1 MRNLEIN
8 WRRAAL
14 LFSGWTLVSI
24 IFAGISYAAAIGEN
38 NKEFGFVSAL
48 RLNLVK
54 FYLWATLAPFLFSF
68 SRRFPIEFR
77 PLNLRNLLLYF
88 PALISFAGI
97 HQVIHLAVLWSITP
111 RWRRQFPAL
120 IDCYRAYFG
129 FGFYIDLIIAL
140 LIVIAVH
147 ALLYYQNFRASE
159 LAQSSLKS
167 QLAQA
172 QLRALKM
179 QLHPHFLFNT
189 LHSISSLV
197 LEDPPKAN
205 SMIARLGDFLRLTLE
220 NSDQQLVSLKEETE
234 FLRCYLEI
242 EQVRFG
248 ERLTVAF
255 ELEPQ
260 TLSAQVPHLILQPV
274 VENAIQHAIA
284 QRATRGHINIK
295 AKRLNSSLLLEVRD
309 NGPGITSKSDLS
321 ATKGVGLS
329 NVRARLHQIYG
340 SDFHFEIG
348 NARDGGLAVVIEVPF
363 QREADFSTGDSMYE
377 ECADWSFDRG
387 RRSARAQIYPSN
399 VKGRSRGRNCW

>member
-14 LFSGWTLVSI
+14 FFSGWTLVSI

-38 NKEFGFVSAL
+38 HKEFGFVSAL
-48 RLNLVK
+48 RLNLVQ
-54 FYLWATLAPFLFSF
+54 FYLWAILSPLVFRF
-68 SRRFPIEFR
+68 SRRFPIELR
-77 PLNLRNLLLYF
+77 PLNLRNLLLYI

-111 RWRRQFPAL
+111 RWRQQFPAL

-147 ALLYYQNFRASE
+147 ALFYYQNFRASE
-159 LAQSSLKS
+159 LAQSSLKT

-197 LEDPPKAN
+197 LEDPAKAN
-205 SMIARLGDFLRLTLE
+205 SMIAQLGDFLRLTLE

-248 ERLTVAF
+248 DRLTVAL

-260 TLSAQVPHLILQPV
+260 TLSVRVPHLILQPV

-284 QRATRGHINIK
+284 PRATRGHINIE
-295 AKRLNSSLLLEVRD
+295 AKRLNNLLRLEVSD
-309 NGPGITSKSDLS
+309 NGPGIASNNALLGTE
-321 ATKGVGLS
+321 GVGLS

-340 SDFHFEIG
+340 SDFRFELMNG
-348 NARDGGLAVVIEVPF
+348 RDGGLTVVMEIPL
-363 QREADFSTGDSMYE
+363 QREADF
-377 ECADWSFDRG
+377 
-387 RRSARAQIYPSN
+387 
-399 VKGRSRGRNCW
+399 

>member
-1 MRNLEIN
+1 M
-8 WRRAAL
+8 AL
-14 LFSGWTLVSI
+14 LFGGWTLVGV
-24 IFAGISYAAAIGEN
+24 IFAAVSYAAAIGEN

-48 RLNLVK
+48 RLNLVQ
-54 FYLWATLAPFLFSF
+54 FYLWAILSPLLFRF
-68 SRRFPIEFR
+68 SRHFPIEFR
-77 PLNLRNLLLYF
+77 PLNLRNLLLHF

-97 HQVIHLAVLWSITP
+97 HQAIHLAVLWSITP
-111 RWRRQFPAL
+111 RLRRQFPTL

-129 FGFYIDLIIAL
+129 FGFYIDLIIAS

-159 LAQSSLKS
+159 LAQSSLKT
-167 QLAQA
+167 QLVQA

-197 LEDPPKAN
+197 LEDPTKAN

-248 ERLTVAF
+248 DRLTLEF

-260 TLSAQVPHLILQPV
+260 TLSAQLPHLILQPV

-284 QRATRGHINIK
+284 PRATRGHINIE
-295 AKRLNSSLLLEVRD
+295 AKRLNSLLRLEVRD
-309 NGPGITSKSDLS
+309 NGPGITLNGDLLR
-321 ATKGVGLS
+321 TEGVGLS

-340 SDFHFEIG
+340 SNFRFELM
-348 NARDGGLAVVIEVPF
+348 NARDGGLAIVMEIPF
-363 QREADFSTGDSMYE
+363 QREADF
-377 ECADWSFDRG
+377 
-387 RRSARAQIYPSN
+387 
-399 VKGRSRGRNCW
+399 

>member
-1 MRNLEIN
+1 MGNFKISY
-8 WRRAAL
+8 RRATL
-14 LFSGWTLVSI
+14 LFLGWTLVSI

-38 NKEFGFVSAL
+38 NKEFGFISAL
-48 RLNLVK
+48 RLNLVQ
-54 FYLWATLAPFLFSF
+54 FYVWAVLSPLVFRF

-77 PLNLRNLLLYF
+77 PLNVRNLLLYF

-111 RWRRQFPAL
+111 RWRQKYPAL
-120 IDCYRAYFG
+120 IDCYRAYFA

-147 ALLYYQNFRASE
+147 TLLYYQSFRASE
-159 LAQSSLKS
+159 LAQSSLKA

-205 SMIARLGDFLRLTLE
+205 SMIARLGDFLRLTVD
-220 NSDQQLVSLKEETE
+220 NSDQQLVTLKEETE
-234 FLRCYLEI
+234 FLRCYLDI

-248 ERLTVAF
+248 DRLTVTF

-284 QRATRGHINIK
+284 PRSTRGHINIE
-295 AKRLNSSLLLEVRD
+295 AKRLNSLLRVAISD
-309 NGPGITSKSDLS
+309 NGPGISSNANLPWKQ
-321 ATKGVGLS
+321 GVGLT
-329 NVRARLHQIYG
+329 NVRTRLQQIYG
-340 SDFHFEIG
+340 PDFRFELMNTNG
-348 NARDGGLAVVIEVPF
+348 GGLTAVMEIPF
-363 QREADFSTGDSMYE
+363 EREPNPGIDQQST
-377 ECADWSFDRG
+377 
-387 RRSARAQIYPSN
+387 
-399 VKGRSRGRNCW
+399 

>member
-1 MRNLEIN
+1 MSSLKIN

-14 LFSGWTLVSI
+14 LFGSWTLVSV
-24 IFAGISYAAAIGEN
+24 IFAAVSYAAAIGEN
-38 NKEFGFVSAL
+38 NKEFGFVAAL
-48 RLNLVK
+48 RLNLVQ
-54 FYLWATLAPFLFSF
+54 FYLWAIFSPLIFRF

-77 PLNLRNLLLYF
+77 PLNVRNLLLYF

-97 HQVIHLAVLWSITP
+97 HQTSHLAILWSITP
-111 RWRRQFPAL
+111 RLRRQFPAL
-120 IDCYRAYFG
+120 IDFYRSYFG
-129 FGFYIDLIIAL
+129 FGFYIDLIIAS

-159 LAQSSLKS
+159 LAQSSLKT

-179 QLHPHFLFNT
+179 QLNPHFLFNT

-220 NSDQQLVSLKEETE
+220 NSDQQLVSLKEEAE
-234 FLRCYLEI
+234 FLRCYLDI

-248 ERLTVAF
+248 DRLTLAF
-255 ELEPQ
+255 DLEPQ

-284 QRATRGHINIK
+284 PRASRGHINIE
-295 AKRLNSSLLLEVRD
+295 AKRLNSLLRLEVRD
-309 NGPGITSKSDLS
+309 NGPGIASNGDLLG
-321 ATKGVGLS
+321 AEGVGLS

-340 SDFHFEIG
+340 SDSHFELM
-348 NARDGGLAVVIEVPF
+348 NAKDGGLTVVMEIPF
-363 QREADFSTGDSMYE
+363 QREADS
-377 ECADWSFDRG
+377 
-387 RRSARAQIYPSN
+387 
-399 VKGRSRGRNCW
+399 

>member
-1 MRNLEIN
+1 MGNFKIN

-48 RLNLVK
+48 RLNLVQ
-54 FYLWATLAPFLFSF
+54 FYLWAILSPLLFRF

-97 HQVIHLAVLWSITP
+97 HQIIHLAVLWSISP
-111 RWRRQFPAL
+111 RWRQRFPAL

-147 ALLYYQNFRASE
+147 ALLYYQNFRAIE
-159 LAQSSLKS
+159 LAQSSLKT

-220 NSDQQLVSLKEETE
+220 NSNQQLVSLKEETE

-248 ERLTVAF
+248 DRLTVAL

-260 TLSAQVPHLILQPV
+260 TLSVQVPHLILQPV

-284 QRATRGHINIK
+284 PRATRGHINIE
-295 AKRLNSSLLLEVRD
+295 AKRLNNLLRLEVRD
-309 NGPGITSKSDLS
+309 NGPGIASNDGLLETE
-321 ATKGVGLS
+321 GVGLS

-340 SDFHFEIG
+340 SDFRFELM
-348 NARDGGLAVVIEVPF
+348 NARDGGLTVVMEIPF
-363 QREADFSTGDSMYE
+363 QRHMDFQTNDNKYE
-377 ECADWSFDRG
+377 KCAG
-387 RRSARAQIYPSN
+387 
-399 VKGRSRGRNCW
+399 

>member
-1 MRNLEIN
+1 MGNFKISY
-8 WRRAAL
+8 RRAAL
-14 LFSGWTLVSI
+14 AFLGWTLVSI

-38 NKEFGFVSAL
+38 NKEFGFISAL
-48 RLNLVK
+48 RLNLVQ
-54 FYLWATLAPFLFSF
+54 FYVWAILSPLVFRF
-68 SRRFPIEFR
+68 SRRFPIELR
-77 PLNLRNLLLYF
+77 PLNVRNLLLYF

-111 RWRRQFPAL
+111 RWRQKYPAL
-120 IDCYRAYFG
+120 IDCYRAYFA

-147 ALLYYQNFRASE
+147 TLLYYQSFRASE
-159 LAQSSLKS
+159 LAQSSLKTD
-167 QLAQA
+167 LAQA

-205 SMIARLGDFLRLTLE
+205 SMIARLGDFLRLTVD
-220 NSDQQLVSLKEETE
+220 NSDQQLVTLKEETE
-234 FLRCYLEI
+234 FLRCYLDI

-248 ERLTVAF
+248 DRLTVTF

-284 QRATRGHINIK
+284 PRSTRGHINIE
-295 AKRLNSSLLLEVRD
+295 AKRLNSLLRVAISD
-309 NGPGITSKSDLS
+309 NGPGISSNANLPWKQ
-321 ATKGVGLS
+321 GVGLT
-329 NVRARLHQIYG
+329 NVRTRLQQIYG
-340 SDFHFEIG
+340 PDFRFELMNTNG
-348 NARDGGLAVVIEVPF
+348 GGLTAVMEIPF
-363 QREADFSTGDSMYE
+363 EREPNPGIDQQST
-377 ECADWSFDRG
+377 
-387 RRSARAQIYPSN
+387 
-399 VKGRSRGRNCW
+399 

>member
-1 MRNLEIN
+1 MGNFKISY
-8 WRRAAL
+8 RRATP
-14 LFSGWTLVSI
+14 LFLGWTLVSI

-38 NKEFGFVSAL
+38 NKEFGFISAL
-48 RLNLVK
+48 RLNLVQ
-54 FYLWATLAPFLFSF
+54 FYVWAVLSPLVFRF
-68 SRRFPIEFR
+68 SRRFPIELR
-77 PLNLRNLLLYF
+77 PLNVRNLLLYF

-111 RWRRQFPAL
+111 RWRQKYPAL
-120 IDCYRAYFG
+120 TDCYRAYFA

-147 ALLYYQNFRASE
+147 TLLYYQSFRASE
-159 LAQSSLKS
+159 LAQSSLKA

-205 SMIARLGDFLRLTLE
+205 SMIARLGDFLRLTVD
-220 NSDQQLVSLKEETE
+220 NSDQQLVTLKEETE
-234 FLRCYLEI
+234 FLRCYLDI

-248 ERLTVAF
+248 DRLTVTF

-284 QRATRGHINIK
+284 PRSARGHINIE
-295 AKRLNSSLLLEVRD
+295 AKRLNSLLRVAISD
-309 NGPGITSKSDLS
+309 NGPGISSNANLPWKQ
-321 ATKGVGLS
+321 GVGLT
-329 NVRARLHQIYG
+329 NVRTRLQQIYG
-340 SDFHFEIG
+340 PDFRFELMNTNG
-348 NARDGGLAVVIEVPF
+348 GGLTAVMEIPF
-363 QREADFSTGDSMYE
+363 EREPNPGIDQQST
-377 ECADWSFDRG
+377 
-387 RRSARAQIYPSN
+387 
-399 VKGRSRGRNCW
+399 

>member
-1 MRNLEIN
+1 MAKLEIN

-14 LFSGWTLVSI
+14 LFIGWTLVSI

-48 RLNLVK
+48 RLNLVQ
-54 FYLWATLAPFLFSF
+54 FYVWAILAPLVFRF
-68 SRRFPIEFR
+68 SRRFPIELR
-77 PLNLRNLLLYF
+77 PLNVRNLLLYF
-88 PALISFAGI
+88 PALILFAGI

-111 RWRRQFPAL
+111 RWRQKYPAL
-120 IDCYRAYFG
+120 IDCYRAYFA

-159 LAQSSLKS
+159 LAQSSLKT

-205 SMIARLGDFLRLTLE
+205 RMIARLGDFLRLTLE
-220 NSDQQLVSLKEETE
+220 NSNQQLVSLKEETE

-248 ERLTVAF
+248 DRLTVAL

-260 TLSAQVPHLILQPV
+260 TLSVQVPHLILQPV
-274 VENAIQHAIA
+274 VENAIQHAITP
-284 QRATRGHINIK
+284 RATRGQINIE
-295 AKRLNSSLLLEVRD
+295 AKRLNNLVRLEVRD
-309 NGPGITSKSDLS
+309 NGPGLASNDALVR
-321 ATKGVGLS
+321 TKGVGLS
-329 NVRARLHQIYG
+329 NVRARLHQ
-340 SDFHFEIG
+340 
-348 NARDGGLAVVIEVPF
+348 
-363 QREADFSTGDSMYE
+363 
-377 ECADWSFDRG
+377 
-387 RRSARAQIYPSN
+387 
-399 VKGRSRGRNCW
+399 

>member
-1 MRNLEIN
+1 MGNFKIKC
-8 WRRAAL
+8 RRAAL
-14 LFSGWTLVSI
+14 LFVGWTLVSI

-38 NKEFGFVSAL
+38 NKEFGFASAL
-48 RLNLVK
+48 RLNLVQ
-54 FYLWATLAPFLFSF
+54 FYLWAILAPLVFRF
-68 SRRFPIEFR
+68 SRRFPIELR
-77 PLNLRNLLLYF
+77 PLNVRNLLLYF

-97 HQVIHLAVLWSITP
+97 HQLIQLAVLWSITP
-111 RWRRQFPAL
+111 RWRQKYPAL
-120 IDCYRAYFG
+120 IDCYRAYFA

-147 ALLYYQNFRASE
+147 TLLYYQSFRASE
-159 LAQSSLKS
+159 LAQSSLKA

-205 SMIARLGDFLRLTLE
+205 SMIARLGDFLRLTID
-220 NSDQQLVSLKEETE
+220 NSDQQLVTLKEETE
-234 FLRCYLEI
+234 FLRCYLDI

-248 ERLTVAF
+248 DRLTVTF

-284 QRATRGHINIK
+284 PRSTRGHINIE
-295 AKRLNSSLLLEVRD
+295 AKRLNSLLRVAISD
-309 NGPGITSKSDLS
+309 NGPGISSNANLPWKQ
-321 ATKGVGLS
+321 GVGLT
-329 NVRARLHQIYG
+329 NVRTRLQQIYG
-340 SDFHFEIG
+340 PDFRFELM
-348 NARDGGLAVVIEVPF
+348 NTKGGGVTAFMEIPF
-363 QREADFSTGDSMYE
+363 EREPNPNIDQQST
-377 ECADWSFDRG
+377 
-387 RRSARAQIYPSN
+387 
-399 VKGRSRGRNCW
+399 

>member
-1 MRNLEIN
+1 MGNRKIN
-8 WRRAAL
+8 WRRAAF
-14 LFSGWTLVSI
+14 LFGGWTLVSV
-24 IFAGISYAAAIGEN
+24 IFAAVSFAAAIGEN

-48 RLNLVK
+48 RLNLVQ
-54 FYLWATLAPFLFSF
+54 FYLWAILSPLLLRF

-77 PLNLRNLLLYF
+77 PLNLRNLLLHF

-97 HQVIHLAVLWSITP
+97 HQTIHLAVLWSITP
-111 RWRRQFPAL
+111 RLRRQFPDL

-129 FGFYIDLIIAL
+129 FGFYIDLIIAS

-147 ALLYYQNFRASE
+147 ALVYYQNFRASE
-159 LAQSSLKS
+159 LAQSSLKAR
-167 QLAQA
+167 LAQA
-172 QLRALKM
+172 QLKALKM

-220 NSDQQLVSLKEETE
+220 NSDQQLISLKEETE
-234 FLRCYLEI
+234 FVRCYLEI

-248 ERLTVAF
+248 DRLTVAF

-274 VENAIQHAIA
+274 VENAIQYAIA
-284 QRATRGHINIK
+284 PRATRGHINVE
-295 AKRLNSSLLLEVRD
+295 AKRLNSLLRLEVRD
-309 NGPGITSKSDLS
+309 NGPGITSDTDLVR
-321 ATKGVGLS
+321 AEGVGLS

-340 SDFHFEIG
+340 SDSRFELM
-348 NARDGGLAVVIEVPF
+348 NAKDGGLAVVMEIPF
-363 QREADFSTGDSMYE
+363 QREADSLTGHSKYE
-377 ECADWSFDRG
+377 ECA
-387 RRSARAQIYPSN
+387 
-399 VKGRSRGRNCW
+399 

>member
-1 MRNLEIN
+1 MGYLKTN
-8 WRRAAL
+8 WRRAGL
-14 LFSGWTLVSI
+14 LLGGWTLVSV
-24 IFAGISYAAAIGEN
+24 IFAAISYAAAIGEN

-48 RLNLVK
+48 RLNLVQ
-54 FYLWATLAPFLFSF
+54 FYLWAILSPLLFKF

-97 HQVIHLAVLWSITP
+97 HQLIHLAVLWSITP
-111 RWRRQFPAL
+111 RWRQQYPAL
-120 IDCYRAYFG
+120 IDCYRAYFA
-129 FGFYIDLIIAL
+129 FGFYIDLIIAS
-140 LIVIAVH
+140 LIVVAVH

-159 LAQSSLKS
+159 LAQSSLIT

-220 NSDQQLVSLKEETE
+220 NSNQQLVSLKEETE

-248 ERLTVAF
+248 DRLTVAL

-260 TLSAQVPHLILQPV
+260 TLSVQVPHLILQPV

-284 QRATRGHINIK
+284 PRTARGHINIE
-295 AKRLNSSLLLEVRD
+295 AKRLNSLLRLEVKNNGPRITLNTDLLEAE
-309 NGPGITSKSDLS
+309 GGTLS
-321 ATKGVGLS
+321 S
-329 NVRARLHQIYG
+329 VRARLHQIYG
-340 SDFHFEIG
+340 SDSRFELM
-348 NARDGGLAVVIEVPF
+348 NAKDGGLTVVMEIPF
-363 QREADFSTGDSMYE
+363 QREADF
-377 ECADWSFDRG
+377 
-387 RRSARAQIYPSN
+387 
-399 VKGRSRGRNCW
+399 

>member
-1 MRNLEIN
+1 MN

-14 LFSGWTLVSI
+14 LFVGWTLVSV

-48 RLNLVK
+48 RLNLVQ
-54 FYLWATLAPFLFSF
+54 FYVWAILTPFVFRF
-68 SRRFPIEFR
+68 SRRFPIELR
-77 PLNLRNLLLYF
+77 PLNVRNLLLYF

-97 HQVIHLAVLWSITP
+97 HQVIHLAVLWSISP
-111 RWRRQFPAL
+111 RWRQKYPAL
-120 IDCYRAYFG
+120 MDCYRAYFA

-140 LIVIAVH
+140 LIVVAVH

-159 LAQSSLKS
+159 LAQSSLKT
-167 QLAQA
+167 QLARA

-197 LEDPPKAN
+197 LEDPSKAN
-205 SMIARLGDFLRLTLE
+205 SMIAQLGDFLRLTIE
-220 NSDQQLVSLKEETE
+220 NSEQQLVTLKEETE
-234 FLRCYLEI
+234 FLRCYLDI

-248 ERLTVAF
+248 DRLTVAF

-284 QRATRGHINIK
+284 PRAARGHINIQ
-295 AKRLNSSLLLEVRD
+295 ANRVNSLLRVAISD
-309 NGPGITSKSDLS
+309 NGPGMGSNAILVGK
-321 ATKGVGLS
+321 KCVGLT
-329 NVRARLHQIYG
+329 NVRTRLQQIYG
-340 SDFHFEIG
+340 PDFRFE
-348 NARDGGLAVVIEVPF
+348 L
-363 QREADFSTGDSMYE
+363 TT
-377 ECADWSFDRG
+377 
-387 RRSARAQIYPSN
+387 
-399 VKGRSRGRNCW
+399 GRNGGVTVVMEIPFHREPNPGMEQQFT

>member
-1 MRNLEIN
+1 MGYFKTN
-8 WRRAAL
+8 WRRAGL
-14 LFSGWTLVSI
+14 LLGGWTLVSV
-24 IFAGISYAAAIGEN
+24 IFAAISYAAAIGEN

-48 RLNLVK
+48 RLNLVQ
-54 FYLWATLAPFLFSF
+54 FYLWAILSPLLFKF

-97 HQVIHLAVLWSITP
+97 HQLIHLAVLWSITP
-111 RWRRQFPAL
+111 RWRQQYPAR
-120 IDCYRAYFG
+120 IDCYRAYFA
-129 FGFYIDLIIAL
+129 FGFYIDLIIAS

-147 ALLYYQNFRASE
+147 ALVYYQNFRASE
-159 LAQSSLKS
+159 LAQSSLKAR
-167 QLAQA
+167 LAQA
-172 QLRALKM
+172 QLKALKM

-220 NSDQQLVSLKEETE
+220 NSEQQLISLKEETE
-234 FLRCYLEI
+234 FIRCYLEI

-248 ERLTVAF
+248 DRLTVAF

-284 QRATRGHINIK
+284 PRAARGHINVQ
-295 AKRLNSSLLLEVRD
+295 AKQLNSLLRVAISD
-309 NGPGITSKSDLS
+309 NGPGICSNANLLGK
-321 ATKGVGLS
+321 KGVGLS
-329 NVRARLHQIYG
+329 NVRSRLQQIYG
-340 SDFHFEIG
+340 PDFRFELM
-348 NARDGGLAVVIEVPF
+348 NAGDGGLTVVIEIPF
-363 QREADFSTGDSMYE
+363 QREGDHGIDQQST
-377 ECADWSFDRG
+377 
-387 RRSARAQIYPSN
+387 
-399 VKGRSRGRNCW
+399 